1 MTLPDIDRQFAGAI
15 PQLYERYL
23 VPLIFDAYAA
33 DLAER
38 LAPMRPAAVLELAAG
53 TGVVTRRLSEALPGA
68 SEIIATDLNPP
79 MLEEA
84 KARGTR
90 RPVTWEQ
97 ADAQQLPFEN
107 GTFDAVVCQFGVM
120 FFPDKVQAFS
130 EARRVL
136 RPGGVLLFNVWD
148 ALRHN
153 EFAHAVTEALA
164 EYFPLDPPAFL
175 ARVPHGYH
183 DPETIASQ
191 LEQAGFTRRPEFA
204 TVAARSRAPSPRF
217 PAVAYCQGTPLRSEI
232 EQRAAGRLDDAT
244 DAAAVE
250 IERRFG
256 PGPVD
261 AKMQALVA
269 SVMR

>member
-1 MTLPDIDRQFAGAI
+1 
-15 PQLYERYL
+15 
-23 VPLIFDAYAA
+23 
-33 DLAER
+33 
-38 LAPMRPAAVLELAAG
+38 MRPASVLELAAG
-53 TGVVTRRLSEALPGA
+53 TGAVTRRLSEALPGS

-107 GTFDAVVCQFGVM
+107 NTFDAVVCQFGAM

-153 EFAHAVTEALA
+153 EFADPAGLVQMIADPGMRARIKPDQKLVFARDWPTAEARLKGTAAILSRMARLA
-164 EYFPLDPPAFL
+164 GGTPM
-175 ARVPHGYH
+175 V
-183 DPETIASQ
+183 
-191 LEQAGFTRRPEFA
+191 A
-204 TVAARSRAPSPRF
+204 TVSR
-217 PAVAYCQGTPLRSEI
+217 
-232 EQRAAGRLDDAT
+232 
-244 DAAAVE
+244 
-250 IERRFG
+250 
-256 PGPVD
+256 
-261 AKMQALVA
+261 
-269 SVMR
+269 